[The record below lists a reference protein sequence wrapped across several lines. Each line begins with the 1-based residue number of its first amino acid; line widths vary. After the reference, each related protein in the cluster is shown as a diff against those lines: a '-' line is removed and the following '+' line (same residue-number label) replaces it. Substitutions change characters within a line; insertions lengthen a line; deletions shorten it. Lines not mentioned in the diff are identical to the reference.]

1 METHLEK
8 KFYVPKISEF
18 HVDFEFEFNGVDCN
32 WNQTGFDKHK
42 ILPTKDDYFGL
53 FTLGWV
59 EKIYY
64 KPDDPLE
71 NWIRVK
77 YLDKEDIEELGW
89 DHDYNA
95 EPIPNRKEL
104 PVFEGYIFDTQRENE
119 KCWILYLFSD
129 GVVWIDYIYKCGG
142 QGYVFKGLIRNKS
155 ELKKVMEMVGI
166 TLTTPAS

>member
-1 METHLEK
+1 MENKYYT
-8 KFYVPKISEF
+8 PSIDEF

-77 YLDKEDIEELGW
+77 YLDKEDIEELG
-89 DHDYNA
+89 
-95 EPIPNRKEL
+95 
-104 PVFEGYIFDTQRENE
+104 FMQEGQCSFKNKDNWYIEWMDGDTLDIY
-119 KCWILYLFSD
+119 CVSD
-129 GVVWIDYIYKCGG
+129 CR
-142 QGYVFKGLIRNKS
+142 FKGTIRNKS

-166 TLTTPAS
+166 TLTTPVS

>member
-18 HVDFEFEFNGVDCN
+18 HVGFEFEFNGMDAN
-32 WNQTGFDKHK
+32 WNQYGFKK
-42 ILPTKDDYFGL
+42 QKVLLTKDDYFGL

-89 DHDYNA
+89 GYSGDAKANDNSLEIIYFSIDDYS
-95 EPIPNRKEL
+95 L
-104 PVFEGYIFDTQRENE
+104 SF
-119 KCWILYLFSD
+119 YLINDMYGDNINISISQTVN
-129 GVVWIDYIYKCGG
+129 GDYDDLF
-142 QGYVFKGLIRNKS
+142 QGTIRNKS
-155 ELKKVMEMVGI
+155 ELKRIMKIVGI
-166 TLTTPAS
+166 